1 MTEAAAPKRTFLGAL
16 AVFLERR
23 TLCMLGLGFASGL
36 PNLLIFDTLSAWLR
50 TDGISLS
57 VIGFFALATLSYSL
71 KFIWAPL
78 VDRTAIPVLTRLFGH
93 RRSWMLV
100 TQGLIIAGL
109 WLISGQDPSTGLW
122 RIALFAVAVGFSG
135 ATQDIVMD
143 AWRIEVAPDGR
154 QGPMLTAYQWGYRI
168 AIIVAGAV
176 PLIMAERVGWNLSYA
191 AMAALMSIGVAAV
204 LFAPRET
211 QHNIRPVNLGD
222 TPSRPA
228 LEVVEWIVRLG
239 LIALV
244 ALVIGSGLSGSADL
258 LANLQTAFG
267 GSPED
272 ADALKKA
279 WTAKP
284 GGVYLQLTAVV
295 LGLAGLV
302 IACWPLPR
310 VRTRPGVYLA
320 VSFGEPLKDFFGRF
334 AGLAGPILALICF
347 YRLADFVLNIM
358 NPFYIDLG
366 FTLDQI
372 AEVRKVFGVV
382 ASMVGVFIGGLS
394 MVRLGIIRTMV
405 IGAFA
410 SPLSNL
416 IFTWLATQGPQTE
429 ALYVAITVDNIA
441 TGYAGT
447 ALIAYMSSLTS
458 AGFTATQYALFSSL
472 YALPGKLIASQS
484 GRLVEGWA
492 KTAQNDGPTAI
503 FMPWFSN
510 LPPISFSKGAG
521 TLNVTPAALGAG
533 YATFFFY
540 STVIGIVAIVL
551 AFWIAPR
558 HKKLLEDNA
567 AAAAEAE
574 KASTA

>member
-1 MTEAAAPKRTFLGAL
+1 MTDTAAPKRTFLSAL
-16 AVFLERR
+16 AVFLEVR

-50 TDGISLS
+50 TAGVSLS

-71 KFIWAPL
+71 KFVWAPL
-78 VDRTAIPVLTRLFGH
+78 VDRTSIPVLTRLFGH

-100 TQGLIIAGL
+100 TQGLIMAGL
-109 WLISGQDPSTGLW
+109 WLISGQDPATGLW

-143 AWRIEVAPDGR
+143 AWRIEVAPDDR

-168 AIIVAGAV
+168 AVIVAGAV
-176 PLIMAERVGWNLSYA
+176 PLFMAERVGWSLSYA
-191 AMAALMSIGVAAV
+191 AMAALMSIGVVAV
-204 LFAPRET
+204 LFAPREAR
-211 QHNIRPVNLGD
+211 HNLRPVPVGD

-228 LEVVEWIVRLG
+228 LEVIEWIIRLA
-239 LIALV
+239 LIAVV
-244 ALVIGSGLSGSADL
+244 ALIIGSGLSGSPDL
-258 LANLQTAFG
+258 LTNILTWLGGTA
-267 GSPED
+267 D
-272 ADALKKA
+272 QAAALKKA

-284 GGVYLQLTAVV
+284 AGAYLQFAAVAV
-295 LGLAGLV
+295 GLAGLV
-302 IACWPLPR
+302 IACWPIPKFK
-310 VRTRPGVYLA
+310 TRPGVYLA
-320 VSFGEPLKDFFGRF
+320 VSFGAPLQDFFQRF
-334 AGLAGPILALICF
+334 AGLAGPILALICL

-372 AEVRKVFGVV
+372 AEVRKIFGVV

-394 MVRLGIIRTMV
+394 VVRLGIIRTMV

-410 SPLSNL
+410 SPVSNL
-416 IFTWLATQGPQTE
+416 IFAWLAAQGPHTS
-429 ALYVAITVDNIA
+429 ALYVAISLDNVA

-484 GRLVEGWA
+484 GRLVESWA
-492 KTAQNDGPTAI
+492 KMSQDGGPPAV
-503 FMPWFSN
+503 FKSWFSG
-510 LPPISFSKGAG
+510 LPPISFSKGSAG
-521 TLNVTPAALGAG
+521 LNVTPADLGAG
-533 YATFFFY
+533 YATFFLY
-540 STVIGIVAIVL
+540 STGIGVFAIVL

-558 HKKLLEDNA
+558 HKKLLEENA
-567 AAAAEAE
+567 TKTEAAE
-574 KASTA
+574 KTG